1 MPLSWRTTDLL
12 NHHTWKSRK
21 RQENGANEKRE
32 ETAHHAVPEK

>member
-1 MPLSWRTTDLL
+1 MSVC
-12 NHHTWKSRK
+12 RK